1 MPERFDLAA
10 ARALLDLSQ
19 DELLARLGAGPGAVD
34 DGYRY
39 EGLDDMSVV
48 HEPDA
53 FPARIYLR
61 DGRPEV
67 VYASEPEG
75 VTEAGLESELG
86 GPGDE
91 LRSRAG
97 KAFTHH
103 VHADEGVA
111 WSSDGDEVA
120 FVEVFR
126 PRSLAEYERDIYR
139 DPGPFIR

>member
-1 MPERFDLAA
+1 MAVDLDA
-10 ARALLDLSQ
+10 ARALLDLSR
-19 DELLARLGAGPGAVD
+19 DELLARLGAGPEDVD

-39 EGLDDMSVV
+39 EGLDDVAMLYKP
-48 HEPDA
+48 EA

-61 DGRPEV
+61 DGRPEM

-75 VTEAGLESELG
+75 WSPDGIG
-86 GPGDE
+86 GEDAE

-97 KAFTHH
+97 KTFTHH
-103 VHADEGVA
+103 VHAEQGVA

-126 PRSLAEYERDIYR
+126 PRSLAEYEREIYR